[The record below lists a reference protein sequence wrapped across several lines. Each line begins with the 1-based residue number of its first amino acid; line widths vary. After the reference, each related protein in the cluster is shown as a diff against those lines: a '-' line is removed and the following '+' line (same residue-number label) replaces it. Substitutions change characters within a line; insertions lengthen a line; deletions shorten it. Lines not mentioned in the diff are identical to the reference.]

1 MKNKD
6 MVRALSYAVKQL
18 ECEWERTGKT
28 TRVEELDKGQ
38 LHYLFHEVQTEIGFR
53 NEVCNHAE
61 EIPFEDSL
69 VFSHENYILLRLG
82 KKVYKAIT
90 HAENTRANF
99 SKLMLD
105 KEEAK
110 IYDALM
116 ERE

>member
-6 MVRALSYAVKQL
+6 MIKALNYAVSQL
-18 ECEWERTGKT
+18 EKEWERTGKT
-28 TRVEELDKGQ
+28 TRVEELDRNQ

-53 NEVCNHAE
+53 NEVCSHAE
-61 EIPFEDSL
+61 ELPFEDSM
-69 VFSHENYILLRLG
+69 VFTHENYILLRLG
-82 KKVYKAIT
+82 KKVYKAIV

-99 SKLMLD
+99 AKLMLD

-116 ERE
+116 KND